1 MFAIVL
7 ALSWS
12 ELRHIHPRYVRLAVR
27 HFDAPWLVA
36 AAVITVANIAVM
48 GVYDVIAFRRT
59 RCRWQERWRH
69 GAVAFAWSNFL
80 TLGPLAGPAVRLWLY
95 RSDVD
100 DLSELHSGI
109 AAIAIAFM
117 SGLVGWTL
125 ASVAGGWLIGW
136 SGAGTAAFLGL
147 CAASFGLVL
156 LSTSLARI
164 VARRIRG
171 AATEDVTF
179 PGRPGA
185 RRRRVG
191 RLAACRGG
199 VHRLLSC
206 GRGGRGPLAQLHGF
220 FIGQALGVA
229 SLVPGGVGSSDA
241 YLDCPPADARKRND
255 GGSPRV
261 SNDLLRRAVGDCI
274 APAAC
279 PRDALRA
286 APPRSGAPDGRRSC
300 RRGRRSRS
308 S

>member
-1 MFAIVL
+1 MTEPPIGMLANAWRRLVARIEVALVWALAHGAAVWPFLMFAIVL

-12 ELRHIHPRYVRLAVR
+12 ELRHIHPRDVRLAVR
-27 HFDAPWLVA
+27 YFDAPWLVA
-36 AAVITVANIAVM
+36 AAAITASNIAVM

-156 LSTSLARI
+156 LSTSIARI

-171 AATEDVTF
+171 AAAEDVPF
-179 PGRPGA
+179 PGA
-185 RRRRVG
+185 LELAVVG
-191 RLAACRGG
+191 WVDWLLAAAVFIACFHAAGA
-199 VHRLLSC
+199 VA
-206 GRGGRGPLAQLHGF
+206 GPLAQLHGF

-229 SLVPGGVGSSDA
+229 SLVPGGVA
-241 YLDCPPADARKRND
+241 KQELMK
-255 GGSPRV
+255 
-261 SNDLLRRAVGDCI
+261 
-274 APAAC
+274 
-279 PRDALRA
+279 
-286 APPRSGAPDGRRSC
+286 
-300 RRGRRSRS
+300 
-308 S
+308 